1 MTEFTVFL
9 NKKDYPEAKIPSK
22 KYQSDAGFDLSSVD
36 KVSLWPG
43 TRKVIHTGV
52 HINLVDGWEA
62 QIRSRSGLAAKSGI
76 FVLNS
81 PGTIDSS
88 YKGELMVILVN
99 TSSDVFEVNVG
110 DRIAQLV
117 IKEVPVVTLVE
128 TDKIDTESTSRGTK
142 GFGSTGV

>member
-9 NKKDYPEAKIPSK
+9 NKKDYPDAKLPSK
-22 KYQSDAGFDLSSVD
+22 KYASDAGFDLSSVQ
-36 KVSLWPG
+36 KISIWPG
-43 TRKVIHTGV
+43 KSEVVHTGV

-81 PGTIDSS
+81 PGTVDSS
-88 YKGELMVILVN
+88 YKGELMVILKN
-99 TSSDVFEVNVG
+99 SSSDVFNINIG

-117 IKEVPVVTLVE
+117 IKEVPLVTLVE